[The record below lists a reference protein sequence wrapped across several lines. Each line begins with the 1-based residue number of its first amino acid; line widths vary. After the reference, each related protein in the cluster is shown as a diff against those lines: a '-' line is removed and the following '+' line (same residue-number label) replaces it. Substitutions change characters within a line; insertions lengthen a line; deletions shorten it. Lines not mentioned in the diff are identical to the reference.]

1 MLKLL
6 SKGIEK
12 IPHLKAFLEEE
23 YALYREPKRIEAV
36 AGWGHKETAREARA
50 LAKRLAVPYVALED
64 GFIRSLGLGVHGAP
78 PLSLSVDPVGC
89 YYDASAPSLIEQ
101 VLAEAQAF
109 DAELLQRARHA
120 MEILRRERLSK
131 YNVSP
136 DVENAYLSPETRA
149 LLSSPEPRLLLL
161 DQCAGD
167 ASLTLGL
174 VPRDVALRM
183 YRRAREL
190 YPHHRLILK
199 VHPDVL
205 AGKRQGLLYEAFK
218 SQGLLHSIHV
228 CGEDVSVMSFV
239 ESFPVVFTASS
250 QSGFEA
256 LLHGCTVH
264 TFGLP
269 FYAGYGLTVDELAR
283 EAVDSVIRLGELDPE
298 GTRAQVK
305 ERERQVLSVIRRRAA
320 IAYVSL
326 EKLFAAV
333 YFKLCRYVNPV
344 TGKRTYLE
352 DILSLLSL
360 QKKINAA
367 NRGGCVVYGVR
378 RWKRHILSA
387 FLECQGTPASKV
399 IFTSKPERAL
409 RDCALSGATLV
420 QWASKKD
427 RVLEGRA
434 RNLGIATLN
443 IEDGFLRSRGL
454 GCNHVKP
461 FSLVCDQG
469 GIYYD
474 PASGSDLIAIL
485 NALPQRAER
494 SMLRLRAASL
504 RAEILR
510 RGLTKYNVGVTGET
524 VEELKR
530 ALPHDRPVVLVPGQV
545 EDDASVLSAGGLIQS
560 NAALLKAVRERRPD
574 AFIIYKPHPDVL
586 ALNRKGGKVSAGVS
600 EETETMQ
607 APLYDLEV
615 RDIAINALY
624 DLVSE
629 VHTLTSQSGF
639 EALLRGL
646 PVTVYGRPFYAGWGL
661 TTDMQSFE
669 ERKSVLTLDDLVA
682 GVLILYPRYY
692 DWVAKCFMR
701 PEDALYRFEHLEGMP
716 SDPLFVRLVRSLY
729 ALRRS
734 LYYRLQSLRGG
745 NE

>member
-6 SKGIEK
+6 SRGIEK

-23 YALYREPKRIEAV
+23 LSLYREPKRIEAV
-36 AGWGHKETAREARA
+36 VGWGHKETAREARA

-89 YYDASAPSLIEQ
+89 YYDATEPSLIEK
-101 VLAEAQAF
+101 VLAEPQSL
-109 DAELLQRARHA
+109 DEKLLQRARHA

-136 DVENAYLSPETRA
+136 DVENAYLSPEMRA

-174 VPRDVALRM
+174 VPEDVALRM

-205 AGKRQGLLYEAFK
+205 AGKRQSLLYEAFK
-218 SQGLLHSIHV
+218 SHNLLHSIHV

-283 EAVDSVIRLGELDPE
+283 EAVDSVIRLGERDPD
-298 GTRAQVK
+298 GTKAVVDA
-305 ERERQVLSVIRRRAA
+305 RERQVLSVIRRRAA
-320 IAYVSL
+320 IADVTL

-378 RWKRHILSA
+378 RWRHEILSA
-387 FLECQGTPASKV
+387 YLHASEGQVRFINDSQQALE
-399 IFTSKPERAL
+399 E
-409 RDCALSGATLV
+409 CARSGATLV
-420 QWASKKD
+420 QWASAADPKVTAKA
-427 RVLEGRA
+427 RLRSLPVLFV
-434 RNLGIATLN
+434 
-443 IEDGFLRSRGL
+443 EDGFLRSRGL
-454 GCNHVKP
+454 GSNYVRP

-485 NALPQRAER
+485 NALPQRADR
-494 SMLRLRAASL
+494 ALLRLRAASL

-510 RGLTKYNVGVTGET
+510 RGLTKYNVGVTGGA
-524 VEELKR
+524 VENLKR
-530 ALPHDRPVVLVPGQV
+530 ALPQDRPVVLVPGQV
-545 EDDASVLSAGGLIQS
+545 EDDASVLSAGGVIQS
-560 NAALLKAVRERRPD
+560 NAALLKAVRERCPD

-586 ALNRKGGKVSAGVS
+586 ALNRRGGKVSVGVS
-600 EETETMQ
+600 GKTEVSRV
-607 APLYDLEV
+607 PLYDLEV

-661 TTDMQSFE
+661 TMDMQNFE

-701 PEDALYRFEHLEGMP
+701 PEDALYRFEHLEDMP

-734 LYYRLQSLRGG
+734 LYYRFQSLRGG
-745 NE
+745 KE

>member
-6 SKGIEK
+6 SAGIEK
-12 IPHLKAFLEEE
+12 IPHLEAFLEEE
-23 YALYREPKRIEAV
+23 RALYASPEETEAV
-36 AGWGHKETAREARA
+36 AGWGHKATAAKARA
-50 LAKRLAVPYVALED
+50 LASKSGVPYIALED
-64 GFIRSLGLGVHGAP
+64 GFIRSLDLGVNGAP

-89 YYDASAPSLIEQ
+89 YYDAAYPSLIEK
-101 VLAEAQAF
+101 VLSDP
-109 DAELLQRARHA
+109 DALDETLLERARRA
-120 MEILRRERLSK
+120 MAILRRERLSK

-136 DVENAYLSPETRA
+136 DVERA
-149 LLSSPEPRLLLL
+149 HLPAELRELLSAAEPRLLLI

-167 ASLTLGL
+167 ASLSLGL
-174 VPRDVALRM
+174 VPEDVALRM

-190 YPHHRLILK
+190 YPQHRMVLK
-199 VHPDVL
+199 VHPDVI
-205 AGKRQGLLYEAFK
+205 AGRREGLLYAAFK
-218 SQGLLHSIHV
+218 ARGLLDTIHV

-256 LLHGCTVH
+256 LFHGATVH

-283 EAVDSVIRLGELDPE
+283 EAVVSVLRGGASAPADAL
-298 GTRAQVK
+298 AKV
-305 ERERQVLSVIRRRAA
+305 RESDRQVLAVLQRRAA
-320 IAYVSL
+320 IADVTL

-360 QKKINAA
+360 QKKINDA
-367 NRGGCVVYGVR
+367 NRHGAVVYGVK
-378 RWKRHILSA
+378 RWRHEILKA
-387 FLECQGTPASKV
+387 YLQTTDGEIRFINDAS
-399 IFTSKPERAL
+399 RAL
-409 RDCALSGATLV
+409 EECSRSGASLV
-420 QWASKKD
+420 QWASAAD
-427 RVLEGRA
+427 P
-434 RNLGIATLN
+434 TLTAKASLRS
-443 IEDGFLRSRGL
+443 IPVIHVEDGFLRSRGL
-454 GCNHVKP
+454 GSNYVRP
-461 FSLVCDQG
+461 FSLVFDEG

-485 NALPQRAER
+485 NGLPYRPDREL
-494 SMLRLRAASL
+494 LRLRAAAL
-504 RAEILR
+504 RTEILR
-510 RGLTKYNVGVTGET
+510 RGLTKYNVGATGEA
-524 VEELKR
+524 VENIKR
-530 ALPHDRPVVLVPGQV
+530 ALPQDRPVVLVPGQV
-545 EDDASVLSAGGLIQS
+545 EDDASVLSAGGEIRS
-560 NAALLKAVRERRPD
+560 NAALLRAVRENCPN

-586 ALNRKGGKVSAGVS
+586 ALNRSGGKLSDSDVADDKSR
-600 EETETMQ
+600 
-607 APLYDLEV
+607 LYDLEV

-661 TTDMQSFE
+661 TADRQRFE
-669 ERKSVLTLDDLVA
+669 ERKAVLSLDDLVA
-682 GVLILYPRYY
+682 AVLILYPRYY

-716 SDPLFVRLVRSLY
+716 SDPLFVRLVRSFY

-734 LYYRLQSLRGG
+734 LYYRFQSLRGG
-745 NE
+745 KQ

>member
-6 SKGIEK
+6 SRGIEK

-23 YALYREPKRIEAV
+23 LSLYREPKRIEAV
-36 AGWGHKETAREARA
+36 VGWGHKETAREARA

-89 YYDASAPSLIEQ
+89 YYDATEPSLIEK
-101 VLAEAQAF
+101 VLAETQSF

-136 DVENAYLSPETRA
+136 DVENASLSPETRA

-174 VPRDVALRM
+174 VPDDVAQRM

-190 YPHHRLILK
+190 YPHHRLVLK

-218 SQGLLHSIHV
+218 AQGLLHSIHV

-256 LLHGCTVH
+256 LMHGCTVH

-283 EAVDSVIRLGELDPE
+283 EAVDSVIRLGERDPE
-298 GTRAQVK
+298 GSQAVIG

-320 IAYVSL
+320 IGNVSL

-360 QKKINAA
+360 QKKVNAA
-367 NRGGCVVYGVR
+367 NRGGFVVYGVR
-378 RWKRHILSA
+378 RWRHEILSA
-387 FLECQGTPASKV
+387 YLQSSEGQVRFINDPHKALEECS
-399 IFTSKPERAL
+399 R
-409 RDCALSGATLV
+409 SGATLV
-420 QWASKKD
+420 QWASAADPKVTAKA
-427 RVLEGRA
+427 RFHSLPVLFV
-434 RNLGIATLN
+434 
-443 IEDGFLRSRGL
+443 EDGFLRSRGL
-454 GCNHVKP
+454 GSNYVRP
-461 FSLVCDQG
+461 LSLVCDRG

-494 SMLRLRAASL
+494 SMLRLRAAAL

-510 RGLTKYNVGVTGET
+510 RGLTKYNVGVTGDA
-524 VEELKR
+524 VEDLKR
-530 ALPHDRPVVLVPGQV
+530 SLPQDRRIVLVPGQV
-545 EDDASVLSAGGLIQS
+545 EDDASVLSAGGEITS
-560 NAALLKAVRERRPD
+560 NAGLLKAVRERCPD

-600 EETETMQ
+600 RATETAH

-615 RDIAINALY
+615 RDLAINALY
-624 DLVSE
+624 ELVSE

-661 TTDMQSFE
+661 TTDLQPFE

-692 DWVAKCFMR
+692 DWVARCFMR

-716 SDPLFVRLVRSLY
+716 SDPLFVRLARSLY

-734 LYYRLQSLRGG
+734 LYYRFKSLRGG